1 MSIANLTATTLVF
14 SGIIFGPASS
24 LDTLANQ
31 SFGSSNPKLT
41 SLYCQRVGLLIFILL
56 VPATII
62 LSFGERI
69 LLSLGQDAYV
79 ASLAGK
85 ALQGESNAP
94 SPKSELLC

>member
-56 VPATII
+56 IPATII

-69 LLSLGQDAYV
+69 LLSLGQDPYV
-79 ASLAGK
+79 AALAGK
-85 ALQGESNAP
+85 ALRGELDTPAP
-94 SPKSELLC
+94 GTR